1 MMTNGPVAARKMCA
15 MKVEDQPHF
24 APEMAQAD
32 QLRQAAARQI
42 AVETKRLWHEAQLA
56 GLDDLAL
63 LMEEAFYR
71 AYKEAGGP
79 KVMRAV

>member
-1 MMTNGPVAARKMCA
+1 MNNGPVAAVKMCA
-15 MKVEDQPHF
+15 MKVEDQPDQVN
-24 APEMAQAD
+24 ETAQVD
-32 QLRQAAARQI
+32 VLRQAAARQI

-71 AYKEAGGP
+71 AYKEAGGA
-79 KVMRAV
+79 KVMRTV

>member
-1 MMTNGPVAARKMCA
+1 MTNGPAATV
-15 MKVEDQPHF
+15 KVFATKAEDEPDF
-24 APEMAQAD
+24 GTEMAPAD
-32 QLRQAAARQI
+32 MLRQAAARQI

-63 LMEEAFYR
+63 LMEEAFYL

-79 KVMRAV
+79 KAMRAV

>member
-1 MMTNGPVAARKMCA
+1 MTNGPMAAA
-15 MKVEDQPHF
+15 NVGAIQVEVEPHF
-24 APEMAQAD
+24 ATEMAPAD
-32 QLRQAAARQI
+32 MLRQAAARQI

>member
-1 MMTNGPVAARKMCA
+1 MTKGPMAAANVGA
-15 MKVEDQPHF
+15 MQAEDEPHF
-24 APEMAQAD
+24 TTEMAPAD
-32 QLRQAAARQI
+32 ILRQAAARQI
-42 AVETKRLWHEAQLA
+42 AIETKRLWHEAQLA